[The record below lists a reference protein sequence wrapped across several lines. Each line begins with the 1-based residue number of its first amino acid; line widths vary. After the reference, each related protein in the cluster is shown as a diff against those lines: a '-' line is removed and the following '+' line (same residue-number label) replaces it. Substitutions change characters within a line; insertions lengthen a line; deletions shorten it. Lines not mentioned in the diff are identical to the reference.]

1 MLENARLRREQFDER
16 ELAAAAAAVA
26 AETATVRAAMGHADK
41 PGEEYAE
48 AWAAVAGEFIFL
60 PAQLLAGDGRVPG
73 FPVGQAIFL
82 QGSCTCSARA

>member
-1 MLENARLRREQFDER
+1 MGGSSVRCMLENARLCREQIDER

-60 PAQLLAGDGRVPG
+60 PAQ
-73 FPVGQAIFL
+73 
-82 QGSCTCSARA
+82 ARH